1 MSVNIY
7 NTENLPVPVKIIVE
21 SRNSSRVALGKN
33 EIIVRLPKHISVADK
48 EKTLKQFLVWA
59 KQQIIEKKYYQLQQN
74 TIDHYQNKVINIWNK
89 AFKIEI
95 EFITTGK
102 NRLSYRGNEIL
113 KIYLLQHQ
121 TEEKQKAE
129 IQRFLLRFTEKYFLP
144 ELQKR
149 TLYWNDFYFKEKI
162 EKIDVKHTISRW
174 GSCSSSRKISFA
186 TKLLL
191 LPQTIIDYVIVHEL
205 AHLKEMNHSPRFWKH
220 VENAMPEYKKQR
232 KWLQQQGSKIDF

>member
-21 SRNSSRVALGKN
+21 SRNSSRVSLGKN
-33 EIIVRLPKHISVADK
+33 EVIVRLPKHISVVDK

-74 TIDHYQNKVINIWNK
+74 TIDYYQNRQLKIWNS

-95 EFITTGK
+95 EFISIGK

-121 TEEKQKAE
+121 TEEKQKIE

-162 EKIDVKHTISRW
+162 EKVDVKHTVSRW

-191 LPQTIIDYVIVHEL
+191 LPQAVIDYVIVHEL
-205 AHLKEMNHSPRFWKH
+205 AHLKEMNHSAKFWKQ
-220 VENAMPEYKKQR
+220 VENAMPEYKTHR
-232 KWLQQQGSKIDF
+232 KWLQQHGSKIDF

>member
-21 SRNSSRVALGKN
+21 ARNSSRVALGKN

-59 KQQIIEKKYYQLQQN
+59 RQQIEEKKYYHEHQH
-74 TIDHYQNKVINIWNK
+74 TVEYYQGRILKIYGK
-89 AFKIEI
+89 EFKTEI
-95 EFITTGK
+95 EFTATGK
-102 NRLSYRGNEIL
+102 NKLSYRGDATL
-113 KIYLLQHQ
+113 KIYLLENQPHK
-121 TEEKQKAE
+121 KQILE

-149 TLYWNDFYFKEKI
+149 TLYWNDIYFKERI
-162 EKIDVKHTISRW
+162 EKVDVKHTISRW

-191 LPQTIIDYVIVHEL
+191 LPQIIIDYVIIHEL
-205 AHLKEMNHSPRFWKH
+205 AHLKEMNHSPKFWKH
-220 VENAMPEYKKQR
+220 VENVMPDYKTHR
-232 KWLQQQGSKIDF
+232 KWLQQNGSKIHF